1 MSLGTTGAT
10 GADPKAANCASTTN
24 SLRQSADGDGNVAC
38 AALETEV
45 KYCAASSPFA
55 GPRVDLLI
63 LRGTIAPFSALLVC
77 LCRTYTCDRF
87 DLARGGTA
95 SPPRLA
101 FALQVATRAFVLI
114 DRYVQTSVD
123 SDENHSHLPVT
134 TGSVAICLC
143 EMQQ

>member
-77 LCRTYTCDRF
+77 LCLYTAVLPKESFFTFVPLGNGDERDKSFEAPLCRV
-87 DLARGGTA
+87 LASNPA
-95 SPPRLA
+95 SH
-101 FALQVATRAFVLI
+101 V
-114 DRYVQTSVD
+114 Y
-123 SDENHSHLPVT
+123 
-134 TGSVAICLC
+134 G
-143 EMQQ
+143 